1 MQPIFFV
8 YLKATEGA
16 TVKDETYIKR
26 AVQADRHG
34 IAKGAYHFLHLVFP
48 QKSKVPSPKIEVLQ
62 FIKRNVLV
70 PCGRETQNADF

>member
-1 MQPIFFV
+1 MKYIIIAIIIFLFV
-8 YLKATEGA
+8 KSYVKFKRKMKYFGVVAAYL
-16 TVKDETYIKR
+16 
-26 AVQADRHG
+26 H
-34 IAKGAYHFLHLVFP
+34 VFP